1 MSRMKDS
8 AVAKQSYTLRR
19 HPALPTKP
27 PYFPVRDYTVI
38 DMKVVDACLSDQEKA
53 ELATLLNKCNAAYT
67 LEAVSTYINR
77 LEEKVQSNAN

>member
-8 AVAKQSYTLRR
+8 IGSTKSPTLRH

-27 PYFPVRDYTVI
+27 PYFPARDYGVI
-38 DMKVVDACLSDQEKA
+38 DMKVVDACLTTEEKA

-67 LEAVSTYINR
+67 VDAVRTYIAR